1 MVTYVANSLLYWEN
15 TYIKMGFGNIKKCW
29 LNFSYQIGKKLD
41 FEFQGKV
48 VEGSFSGISDD
59 GSLRVLKDK
68 KIVEINVGDVFF
80 YN

>member
-1 MVTYVANSLLYWEN
+1 MLAKFFLSNW
-15 TYIKMGFGNIKKCW
+15 
-29 LNFSYQIGKKLD
+29 QKLD

-48 VEGSFSGISDD
+48 IEGSFSGISDD

-68 KIVEINVGDVFF
+68 KIIEINVGDVFF